1 LLWLAEV
8 GGTVIAAWDLSVD
21 GACVASLLLPDVAHT
36 ATHKPLTMHTGQQA
50 LLQ

>member
-1 LLWLAEV
+1 LLWLTV
-8 GGTVIAAWDLSVD
+8 GTGAAIVAGGFPVGD
-21 GACVASLLLPDVAHT
+21 ASLLLPDVAHT